1 MKLAV
6 FLGVMLLLTIS
17 AFVGY
22 RMIVVAE
29 IEKLELALQTALNNQ
44 QVLENTIQTQNDQI
58 VQALESAKKTQ
69 QQIQSL
75 NTRYT
80 ESQAQVTNLRN
91 KFANHNLEGMAL
103 AKPALLEGKINKAS
117 ARVLENLNLITN
129 PDQFDEELTDVA
141 SMGDKTDN
149 KILSIP
155 KTKNKY

>member
-1 MKLAV
+1 MKLAI
-6 FLGVMLLLTIS
+6 FLGIMLLLTLS

-44 QVLENTIQTQNDQI
+44 QVLENTIQAQNDQI

-117 ARVLENLNLITN
+117 ARVLENLTVITN
-129 PDQFDEELTDVA
+129 PEQFNEEAVDTTNTVV
-141 SMGDKTDN
+141 N
-149 KILSIP
+149 
-155 KTKNKY
+155 